1 MATSRPEKNYLVL
14 LLPLL
19 AVLAS
24 IVIGYWPILE
34 KLAIRWSNDDNSY
47 CYLVV
52 PVFLY
57 LCWEKKD
64 HFRFGEFTWSWWG
77 FAPALLSVLLIIAG
91 ELGSVESMLYVGLWG
106 CVTSLIISL
115 YGVRRSLLLAF
126 PLLILLFIVP
136 MPPYVNQV
144 LTFKMKM
151 AASSLSVEMLRAVG
165 ISVLQS
171 GNILDLGVT
180 KMQVV
185 DACSGL
191 RYIVSMFLMALLVGH
206 FFVFGLWRKV
216 LLILLVYPL
225 SIFINAVRIFIA
237 GLLAINGYGQFNE
250 GVYHDA
256 QGVIAFLVAGA
267 FLLFV
272 ARLIQK
278 IGTARQPAIVQ
289 DKGGRPAPLAA
300 AALITVLYCALFG
313 GSGWALQNMA
323 GTLVIPDRTK
333 FDAFPMEI
341 AGWQGNRNYLSKEIL
356 DALWADDYVNAS
368 FSRPGQ
374 ANQLYLLIPYYE
386 YQGTRHTAHAPQSC
400 LLGGGFEM
408 VESSTRKVTV
418 GPGRDID
425 IGLLVLQKGELRMLA
440 SYFFYERGRVIVSPW
455 ENKLYL
461 MWDAFRLR
469 RTDGALVRVELTVPP
484 GQDLAQAEKMLT
496 DFIADGLWPLLPV
509 YIPN

>member
-1 MATSRPEKNYLVL
+1 MAKITPDKNYLVL

-24 IVIGYWPILE
+24 IVIGYWPIVE
-34 KLAIRWSNDDNSY
+34 KLTLQWSKDDNSY
-47 CYLVV
+47 CFLVI

-64 HFRFGEFTWSWWG
+64 HFRFGEFIWSWWG
-77 FAPALLSVLLIIAG
+77 IVPALLSVLLIVVG
-91 ELGSVESMLYVGLWG
+91 EMGSVESLLYVGLWG
-106 CVTSLIISL
+106 CVTSVIISL

-136 MPPYVNQV
+136 MPQYINQV

-151 AASSLSVEMLRAVG
+151 AASSFSVEMLRAVG

-191 RYIVSMFLMALLVGH
+191 RYIVSMFLMSLLVGH
-206 FFVFGLWRKV
+206 FFVVGLWRKV
-216 LLILLVYPL
+216 LLVLVVYPL
-225 SIFINAVRIFIA
+225 SIFINALRIFIA
-237 GLLAINGYGQFNE
+237 GLLAINGYGQLNE
-250 GVYHDA
+250 GAFHDA

-267 FLLFV
+267 ILLLV

-278 IGTARQPAIVQ
+278 IGTTQQPAIRQ
-289 DKGGRPAPLAA
+289 DKGGRQASMVTATLFT
-300 AALITVLYCALFG
+300 LFYCTLFG

-323 GTLVIPDRTK
+323 GTLVIPERTK
-333 FDAFPMEI
+333 FDNFPMEI
-341 AGWQGNRNYLSKEIL
+341 TGWEGSRNYLSQEIL
-356 DALWADDYVNAS
+356 DSLWADDYVNAT
-368 FSRPGQ
+368 FSKKGVV
-374 ANQLYLLIPYYE
+374 NTLYLLIPYYE

-400 LLGGGFEM
+400 LLGGGFEL
-408 VESSTRKVTV
+408 VQSSTRTV
-418 GPGRDID
+418 RVSAGTDIE
-425 IGLLVLQKGELRMLA
+425 IGLLHLQKGDMRMLA
-440 SYFFYERGRVIVSPW
+440 SYFFYGRGRVITSPW
-455 ENKLYL
+455 LNKLYL

-469 RTDGALVRVELTVPP
+469 RTDGALVRVEMTVPP
-484 GQDLAQAEKMLT
+484 GQNIAEAEKMLT
-496 DFIADGLWPLLPV
+496 DFIADGLWPLLPA